1 MLSLLFLFLSFFPS
15 TKRMITRMTYPPQHG
30 IMTHLMAKSCTEI
43 QTQPEPERL
52 GISEFEAMCEEGNI
66 RAEWIAFRCVGYDG
80 ALCDAF
86 SAEGG
91 GRGSRS
97 HGREENREEN
107 SLKRKSFVKE
117 EDEDDDISLKRVK
130 RSDSL

>member
-1 MLSLLFLFLSFFPS
+1 
-15 TKRMITRMTYPPQHG
+15 MIMTYPPQHG

-52 GISEFEAMCEEGNI
+52 GISQFEVMCEEGNI

-91 GRGSRS
+91 RSSRS
-97 HGREENREEN
+97 HGREEN

-117 EDEDDDISLKRVK
+117 EDEGEDDISMKRVK